1 MILDLREKPQ
11 QIPILA
17 AWHYA
22 QWGYLNPG
30 VSLEAR
36 IEKMQKYLGDE
47 PIPSTYLWIDGDDLI
62 GSAALV
68 KSDMDT
74 HPELT
79 PWLASVY
86 VRPEGRG
93 SGVGAAL
100 VNYVVQKAREQN
112 LRELFLFTPDRENF
126 YARLGWHT
134 IAKEEYRGIEVTLMK
149 IEL

>member
-1 MILDLREKPQ
+1 MIINLKERPHF
-11 QIPILA
+11 IPTLA
-17 AWHYA
+17 AWHYV

-30 VSLEAR
+30 VSLETR

-47 PIPSTYLWIDGDDLI
+47 PIPSTYLWVDEDDLI

-86 VRPEGRG
+86 VKLEGRG

-100 VNYVVQKAREQN
+100 VNHIVQKAREQN
-112 LRELFLFTPDRENF
+112 LKELFLFTPDREIF
-126 YARLGWHT
+126 YAKLGWHT
-134 IAKEEYRGIEVTLMK
+134 FAKEEYLGSEVTLMK
-149 IEL
+149 IKL